1 MGNLGRSSQAQAE
14 VRNQRVKLQ
23 PVLSHVAVPLCVCRE
38 PSERLES
45 HLRYMLLYW
54 AGKDRLERPIR
65 AGGPQQGQLMCSN
78 WPQASWEAGVWHDIC
93 PPVAD
98 NYMTR

>member
-1 MGNLGRSSQAQAE
+1 MTAMSKMSRPPCI
-14 VRNQRVKLQ
+14 R
-23 PVLSHVAVPLCVCRE
+23 RE

-65 AGGPQQGQLMCSN
+65 AGGPQLGQLMCSN
-78 WPQASWEAGVWHDIC
+78 WRDPSWEAGVWHDIC